1 MIGVALSLAFY
12 LYRGMKPNVAHLSLH
27 PDGSFRDS
35 EYWGLR
41 ECMHVSMIRFD
52 APLFFANASFFED
65 LVNERINT
73 LPELRHILLVADG
86 INDMD
91 ASGEDVLALTVDNT
105 RAAGIEFSVSGI
117 KEKVLALMKRTH
129 LYEKI
134 GEENIFPTQTKA
146 IKAIHGV
153 SHEKSSEG
161 QCPLLVPCP
170 LAECAEKGGGKN
182 VNN

>member
-1 MIGVALSLAFY
+1 
-12 LYRGMKPNVAHLSLH
+12 
-27 PDGSFRDS
+27 
-35 EYWGLR
+35 
-41 ECMHVSMIRFD
+41 MIRFD

-73 LPELRHILLVADG
+73 LPELRHILLVANG

-91 ASGEDVLALTVDNT
+91 ASGEDVLALTVDNV
-105 RAAGIEFSVSGI
+105 RAAGIKFSISGI

-134 GEENIFPTQTKA
+134 GEENIFPTQATA
-146 IKAIHGV
+146 IKAIHDV
-153 SHEKSSEG
+153 AHEGSSEG

-170 LAECAEKGGGKN
+170 LAECETSARQSLTAASRLCLSPRRKN
-182 VNN
+182 RR